1 MQGMERDKRKEYRD
15 RLPDRVMVH
24 IESSNDGLWAK
35 ISTPDGKISDCY
47 TQANSSAELLLMIN
61 DAVLTY
67 FEIPEDGRK
76 DVGFYVP
83 LSAQHVR
90 IEEMFNQ
97 FVSMEK
103 EIDQRGSSEA
113 TLTLQDAVC

>member
-1 MQGMERDKRKEYRD
+1 MEKAVQVNEYRA
-15 RLPDRVMVH
+15 RLPERVMVH
-24 IESSNDGLWAK
+24 VESSDDGLWAK
-35 ISTPDGKISDCY
+35 ISTPDGTISDCY

-61 DAVLTY
+61 DAILTF
-67 FEIPEDGRK
+67 FEIPEDERK
-76 DVGFYVP
+76 DIGFYVP
-83 LSAQHVR
+83 ISDQHVR

-103 EIDQRGSSEA
+103 EIDQRGQSEA